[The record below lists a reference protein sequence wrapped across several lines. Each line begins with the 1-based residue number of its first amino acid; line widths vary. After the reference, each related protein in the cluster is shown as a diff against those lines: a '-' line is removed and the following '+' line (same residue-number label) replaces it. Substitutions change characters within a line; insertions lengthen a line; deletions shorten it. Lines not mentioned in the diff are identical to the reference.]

1 METLFSQLPDLQTLT
16 AGLAFAF
23 KDRGVGGN
31 PITVVNRQPNV
42 YASYYPSE
50 IVTCRLQSGAHLSML
65 IKYGIAPHQK
75 DHGPLIGPAY
85 EVAVYRQVLQPCA
98 ASTPIY
104 YGSYVDPATGATWLI
119 LRNLEGGVQ
128 ASKGYVQAVAIRL
141 AAQWIG
147 RFHAASETRLAHTPM
162 PFLNVYDA
170 DYYVQWPRRVL
181 LFEKKRSRHYR
192 WLSELC
198 RRSEEV
204 SVLLQAQPATIIHGD
219 YYADNIIFQQD
230 AVYPIDWE
238 QTAVAVGE
246 IDLASLTN
254 GWPAE
259 VSEECAQCYQQG
271 RWPGGSP
278 ADFPRTLD
286 AARLFVLFRLLG
298 EAPDWP
304 DVGTRRWRLRLLQSA
319 GERMGLL

>member
-1 METLFSQLPDLQTLT
+1 MEALFSQLPDLQTLT
-16 AGLAFAF
+16 VGLAFAF
-23 KDRGVGGN
+23 KDRGAGGN
-31 PITVVNRQPNV
+31 PITVVDRQPNI

-50 IVTCRLQSGAHLSML
+50 IVTCRPQGGADLSVL
-65 IKYGIAPHQK
+65 VKYGIAPNHE
-75 DHGPLIGPAY
+75 DYDPLVGPAY
-85 EVAVYRQVLQPCA
+85 EGMVYRQVLQPCA
-98 ASTPIY
+98 ESPPIY
-104 YGSYVDPATGATWLI
+104 CGSYVDPATGATWLI
-119 LRNLEGGVQ
+119 LRYLEEGVR
-128 ASKGYVQAVAIRL
+128 ASQGSVQAVAIGL

-147 RFHAASETRLAHTPM
+147 RFHAAAETRLAHMPM
-162 PFLNVYDA
+162 PFLNAYDA
-170 DYYVQWPRRVL
+170 DTYVRWPRRVL

-198 RRSEEV
+198 RRFEEI
-204 SVLLQAQPATIIHGD
+204 SVFLQAQPPTIIHGD
-219 YYADNIIFQQD
+219 YYADNVIFQQG
-230 AVYPIDWE
+230 AVCPIDWE

-254 GWPAE
+254 GWPVE
-259 VSEECAQCYQQG
+259 VSEECEQRYQQS

-278 ADFPRTLD
+278 ADFQQTLD

-304 DVGTRRWRLRLLQSA
+304 DAGTRRWRLRLLQSA